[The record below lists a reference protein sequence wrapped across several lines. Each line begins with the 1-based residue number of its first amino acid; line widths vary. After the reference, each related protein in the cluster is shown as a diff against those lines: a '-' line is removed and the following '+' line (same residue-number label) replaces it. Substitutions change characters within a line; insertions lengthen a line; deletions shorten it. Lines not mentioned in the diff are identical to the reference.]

1 MLDISIPWW
10 EPAIRA
16 TAIYLILLLLM
27 RLSGKRSLGQLTPFD
42 LLVIMLLSESVS
54 PGLTGDDSS
63 LPGGLIAAATLV
75 LLNAVV
81 GFVASRSRKFEKLVE
96 GTAVLIGKDG
106 TILTDVLRRHR
117 ISEADMHKSLREA
130 DCRQEEMHRA
140 YLEAD
145 GSISVLK
152 KRRDD

>member
-63 LPGGLIAAATLV
+63 LPGGLIAAVTLV
-75 LLNAVV
+75 LLNAAV
-81 GFVASRSRKFEKLVE
+81 GFVASRSRKFEQLVE

-117 ISEADMHKSLREA
+117 ISEADMDKSLREA

-140 YLEAD
+140 YLEAN